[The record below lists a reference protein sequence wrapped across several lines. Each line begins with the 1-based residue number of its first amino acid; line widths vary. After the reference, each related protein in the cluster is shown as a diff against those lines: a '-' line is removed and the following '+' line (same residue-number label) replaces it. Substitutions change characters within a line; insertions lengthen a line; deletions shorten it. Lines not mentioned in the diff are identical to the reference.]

1 MQPELADRHC
11 VPCDGNTPRLTAE
24 QVAPLLQQLGHQ
36 WKVEDNKKLVKR
48 FKCKD
53 FIQAVDFV
61 NRILPVVES
70 EGHHPDLYV
79 RWGRVTVYLWTHA
92 IDGLSEND
100 FTMAAKIERVY
111 DAMAAELFLGAD

>member
-1 MQPELADRHC
+1 MSLALASGACRAQIAAMAHPATWLRVLPQGLYC
-11 VPCDGNTPRLTAE
+11 EPG
-24 QVAPLLQQLGHQ
+24 G
-36 WKVEDNKKLVKR
+36 
-48 FKCKD
+48 F
-53 FIQAVDFV
+53 FIDPTQAVDVV
-61 NRILPVVES
+61 NRILPVVEA

-79 RWGRVTVYLWTHA
+79 RWGGVTVYLWTHA